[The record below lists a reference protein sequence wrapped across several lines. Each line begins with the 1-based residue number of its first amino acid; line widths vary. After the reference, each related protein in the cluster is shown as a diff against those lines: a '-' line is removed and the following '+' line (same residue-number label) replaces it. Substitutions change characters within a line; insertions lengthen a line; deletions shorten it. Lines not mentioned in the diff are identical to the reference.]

1 MSSNNCEEIGELR
14 FLLLAVFVR
23 VSSLRIQR
31 HRLTFPQWQSVG
43 SWFRWVCRSKGH
55 PGEIEKSGSNG
66 VCGVMKKSV
75 RGYFDASTSG
85 TLLLLIFLSFFLHP
99 TKIRHMV
106 TCAQGSN
113 EPQQQLQPPL
123 PPSTSTST
131 SNPSST
137 PPKLL
142 QHFHQR
148 HSIRAHQNKLDETM
162 EIDWKAYFCTCN
174 QSFIQWVA

>member
-66 VCGVMKKSV
+66 VCGVMKKNV

-85 TLLLLIFLSFFLHP
+85 TLLYFLSFFLSFFLHP

-113 EPQQQLQPPL
+113 EPQQQLQPP
-123 PPSTSTST
+123 PP
-131 SNPSST
+131 PPPPT
-137 PPKLL
+137 PAQPHLNCYKI
-142 QHFHQR
+142 FNSVTR
-148 HSIRAHQNKLDETM
+148 IARIKNKLDETM
-162 EIDWKAYFCTCN
+162 GIDWKAYFCTCN

>member
-1 MSSNNCEEIGELR
+1 MKKKEEGMSSNNCEEIGELR

-66 VCGVMKKSV
+66 VCGVMKESI

-85 TLLLLIFLSFFLHP
+85 TLLYFLSFFLSSSHQDTAHGHLRPRFKRTP
-99 TKIRHMV
+99 TA
-106 TCAQGSN
+106 TTT
-113 EPQQQLQPPL
+113 
-123 PPSTSTST
+123 STSTST

-142 QHFHQR
+142 QDFHQR
-148 HSIRAHQNKLDETM
+148 HSNRAHQKQ
-162 EIDWKAYFCTCN
+162 A
-174 QSFIQWVA
+174 